1 MNNMDIITR
10 IVLDKRGFDT
20 NLKGAKRSVND
31 FTSGLSSIA
40 SKALPGIA
48 AFTGISLAVGDAV
61 KTTME
66 FEKSLSSL
74 KALTGVS
81 TQELSFFKEEAI
93 RLGSTTTQT
102 AAQVVDAYKLIGSQM
117 PELLK
122 NKEALSRITEQAIVL
137 AEAAEIDVPTAAK
150 ALTGSLNQMGESSMY
165 ASSYI
170 NILAA
175 ASQQGSADIPYLN
188 KAIEN
193 AGGTASAVG
202 IKFNQLVAAVE
213 AIAPKISDAGSAGT
227 NLRNIFLTL
236 EASADKNLRPSV
248 VGLSAALENLSAK
261 KLNAT
266 QMSKMF
272 GKESVTAAMA
282 LVKEKDTYI
291 QLEGAITDTNT
302 AYEQQ
307 KTNNDNLAGSIKG
320 IQSAWEG
327 FILTINQ
334 SSGALKGT
342 VDLFTKALIQ
352 ARRLMLT
359 REQLMNMDVSQESKT
374 DIDAMNKR
382 VTERVSKGE
391 TKEQALKNEQANI
404 NRFYPDAMAYP
415 VRKEALAKAQAVYEQ
430 KKLTNING
438 YAREEAQAVGE
449 ARKLFELSEREYF
462 MRNAVLQAIEDQRK
476 EEQIIAEATASRVT
490 ATGDELTEAEREK
503 AKRAAEKAREKEF
516 KKNEVDW
523 NNQGWAKQEALGG
536 TQFKQPLEQPLKIK
550 PLPITIEEITDEALP
565 NTDLEIKLKAKL
577 ENYEFAKKKIDE
589 LKDLMERTTDK
600 KEKQQL
606 KGQIGEWE
614 KFGGVIDNKDIKLN
628 NEYTESLQGIG
639 NVMNTLSGIT
649 NDSASAW
656 LSWGANTVMAI
667 SQAIPSIMSLT
678 TAKTAEAAAE
688 AAGSAAKIPF
698 VGWLAAGGA
707 ALSVV
712 AAMASIPKFE
722 NGGIVG
728 GNSFSGD
735 KILTRINSGEMI
747 LNQGQQGNL
756 FNLLNS
762 GGSGVETRI
771 AVDNIVIKG
780 SDMHLALKTYEK
792 RIKKV

>member
-1 MNNMDIITR
+1 MDIITR